1 MKGKLSFLHDWYEA
15 TKRLARHKH
24 AEPALAGV
32 SFVESSFFPIPPD
45 VMLIP
50 MVQANKD
57 KAWRYA
63 FICSLASILGGIL
76 GFFIGL
82 YFFEAIAQPILEAL
96 GKTDKMETLKARI
109 AEVGGIIVFGAG
121 LTPFPYKVIT
131 ITSGGIGMHF
141 FPTFIAASVLSRS
154 LRFFLVAG
162 VVKKYGDQAESIM
175 KEHFGKFTIGIFVLL
190 ILVYVMFK
198 WIMSTMGLSH

>member
-1 MKGKLSFLHDWYEA
+1 
-15 TKRLARHKH
+15 
-24 AEPALAGV
+24 
-32 SFVESSFFPIPPD
+32 
-45 VMLIP
+45 MLIP
-50 MVQANKD
+50 MVQANKE

-82 YFFEAIAQPILEAL
+82 YFFEAIAGPILEYL
-96 GKTDKMETLKARI
+96 GKTEKMDLLKSRI
-109 AEVGGIIVFGAG
+109 QDVGGIIVFGAG

-131 ITSGGIGMHF
+131 ITSGGIGMNF

-162 VVKKYGDQAESIM
+162 VVKKFGDQAETIM
-175 KEHFGKFTIGIFVLL
+175 KEHFGKFTMGLFILL
-190 ILVYVMFK
+190 ILVYLAFK
-198 WIMSTMGLSH
+198 AIMHAMGLSH